1 MVAGVIFRV
10 AVAGALVTIF
20 TIGAAIYLPKED
32 VGPKMLSMLLM
43 DASTLFI
50 PLSIGVLRVRL
61 FDIVVNINRTLVDGS
76 LTAILALVYL
86 GGVTITQS
94 VLQTL
99 TGKEELP
106 QLAKVVSTLVIA
118 ALFSP

>member
-1 MVAGVIFRV
+1 MVAGVNFRV

-43 DASTLFI
+43 DAFTLFI

-61 FDIVVNINRTLVDGS
+61 FDIVVIINRILVDGS
-76 LTAILALVYL
+76 LTAILALGYL
-86 GGVTITQS
+86 G
-94 VLQTL
+94 
-99 TGKEELP
+99 
-106 QLAKVVSTLVIA
+106 A
-118 ALFSP
+118 